1 MNLLIETFE
10 ENFFQEFSNLKSLI
24 LTQNNL
30 ESIQANALNLVE
42 IQLNANRLKTLPYKS
57 FERLFN
63 LETLFL
69 NDNSI
74 CFIEE
79 NAFNYL
85 HSLKEIHLSRNKIE
99 QINRGLFEYSIVTN
113 NKNTGLDSLKWF
125 SFVLI
130 EKESSLEELDSNIIE
145 FDLNDEIK
153 NEIKEIINVD
163 DETIGEKEVDINENL
178 SLDCV
183 KEQSVSNTRDEKG
196 LDSFL
201 VEW

>member
-1 MNLLIETFE
+1 M
-10 ENFFQEFSNLKSLI
+10 
-24 LTQNNL
+24 TQNNL

-42 IQLNANRLKTLPYKS
+42 IQLYANRLKKLSYKS

-113 NKNTGLDSLKWF
+113 NKNTGLDSLK
-125 SFVLI
+125 
-130 EKESSLEELDSNIIE
+130 
-145 FDLNDEIK
+145 
-153 NEIKEIINVD
+153 
-163 DETIGEKEVDINENL
+163 
-178 SLDCV
+178 
-183 KEQSVSNTRDEKG
+183 
-196 LDSFL
+196 
-201 VEW
+201 